1 MLKFNIKK
9 DLTSTSVGRQ
19 KVENKI
25 GRNRQL
31 SSDLRPTKLQIQ
43 AKAKKH
49 NFSVSDISQV
59 QARLEVLS
67 KNAKASH
74 ESTLKATIV
83 NFLKLRK
90 EG

>member
-1 MLKFNIKK
+1 KK
-9 DLTSTSVGRQ
+9 DLTSTSLGIQ
-19 KVENKI
+19 KVENRI

-43 AKAKKH
+43 AKAKNH

-59 QARLEVLS
+59 QAHSELLS
-67 KNAKASH
+67 KTAKESH

-83 NFLKLRK
+83 NFLKKRK